1 MFKVSLLSTVVST
14 LVTTWVVT
22 MSPVSAAQQAPV
34 TANASDFI
42 AVFKELF
49 GTQPGVRKGH
59 AKGVCAVG
67 EFTPSAAA
75 QSQFN
80 SPLFSAAAVPLV
92 MRFSMGGGNPQA
104 DERSNAPRGIGVQFQ
119 LSDNQ
124 VHTLAG
130 LSTPMFA
137 GKNPQQFLGLL
148 QLNAKRARGEA
159 DADDLKA
166 YFAANPEAA
175 RQGNYLA
182 NNPPAAEYTQSDYFG
197 VHTFMATQ
205 HDGQVQPFRWQLQ
218 PQQGTVALTAEQQQ
232 QLPPSFLADRLA
244 ARLAADGQVS
254 FDWYWQLPQQTDV
267 LDDPSQPWPADRSR
281 IKVGEITVTGS
292 HDEACQQVNFD
303 PNRLANGIQPSN
315 DPVLAIRSAAY
326 AISWAQRLSG
336 Q

>member
-1 MFKVSLLSTVVST
+1 MFKVSLLTAV
-14 LVTTWVVT
+14 VTTVLAT
-22 MSPVSAAQQAPV
+22 MSPVSVAQQAPAS
-34 TANASDFI
+34 ANASDFI

-67 EFTPSAAA
+67 EFSPTAAA
-75 QSQFN
+75 QQQFN
-80 SPLFSAAAVPLV
+80 SPLFGTTSVPLV
-92 MRFSMGGGNPQA
+92 LRFSMGGGNPEA
-104 DERSNAPRGIGVQFQ
+104 DERSNSPRGIGVQFQ
-119 LSDNQ
+119 LPNNQ
-124 VHTLAG
+124 VHMLAG

-159 DADDLKA
+159 TGDDLQA
-166 YFAANPEAA
+166 YFAANPEVA
-175 RQGNYLA
+175 RQGNFLA

-197 VHTFMATQ
+197 VHTFLATTA
-205 HDGQVQPFRWQLQ
+205 DGQSQPFRWQLQ
-218 PQQGTVALTAEQQQ
+218 PQRGTVALTKEQQQ

-254 FDWYWQLPQQTDV
+254 FDWYWQLPEAGDV
-267 LDDPSQPWPADRSR
+267 LDDPSQPWPAERSR
-281 IKVGEITVTGS
+281 IKVGEITVTAS

-303 PNRLANGIQPSN
+303 PNRLANGIAPSN